1 MTPDSSAAAVALRAP
16 AAPVAPAVRVK
27 PDIRLL
33 SFLALGHM
41 VIDINQGSF
50 PVILPFLKD
59 ALNLSYA
66 ATGLIVLA
74 ANITS
79 SLIQPLFGYLADKT
93 ARRWLLPISVL
104 LSAVGLGFLGL
115 APSYGAVLALVVI
128 TGFGVAA
135 YHPEGYRTATAVA
148 GDRKA
153 TGVSIFSTGGNIGIA
168 LGPPL
173 LTVLLTTY
181 GLPGSLGMLVPG
193 LLVAALLTAV
203 LPRLSAP
210 APTVARDRASAAGA
224 QTMVG
229 AMSLLIL
236 VVAIRSWTQLGFT
249 TFMPFYW
256 RDVLQGDPRLVG
268 TLLAVFLGAGVIG
281 TLAAGPVADRV
292 GVRRYVVSVFL
303 LATPLAVGFLFVR
316 SGALVFVL
324 LALLGFVL
332 VSTFTVSVVLGQA
345 YLPRNPGMAS
355 GLIVGFAIG
364 AGGIGASALGWVAD
378 HWGLTAAL
386 GISAVM
392 PLAGFLVALF
402 LPDPKTGGIG

>member
-1 MTPDSSAAAVALRAP
+1 MTPDSSAAAVVLPAP
-16 AAPVAPAVRVK
+16 AAAPAARAK

-33 SFLALGHM
+33 GFLALGHM

-59 ALNLSYA
+59 ALHLSYA

-93 ARRWLLPISVL
+93 ARRWLLPVSVL

-153 TGVSIFSTGGNIGIA
+153 TGVSVFSTGGNIGIA

-181 GLPGSLGMLVPG
+181 GLPGSLGMLIPG

-210 APTVARDRASAAGA
+210 APAVARDRASAAGA

-256 RDVLQGDPRLVG
+256 RDVLHGDPRLVG

-281 TLAAGPVADRV
+281 TLAAGPIADRV

-303 LATPLAVGFLFVR
+303 LATPLAVGFLFV
-316 SGALVFVL
+316 SSAALVFVL

-364 AGGIGASALGWVAD
+364 AGGVGASALGWVAD
-378 HWGLTAAL
+378 HWGLMAAL

-402 LPDPKTGGIG
+402 LPDPKTGGLG

>member
-1 MTPDSSAAAVALRAP
+1 MTPDPSSPAVALPAP
-16 AAPVAPAVRVK
+16 AGVIRPGARVK

-224 QTMVG
+224 QTMMG

-256 RDVLQGDPRLVG
+256 RDVLHGDPRLVG
-268 TLLAVFLGAGVIG
+268 TLLAVFLGAGAIG